1 MEKFNDFLVLLDA
14 NLSGSWWFP
23 ALLIGTGIFF
33 TIYLGLPQF
42 RYFKSALKIVSG
54 KTKSSDSEG
63 ETTGFQALTTAMS
76 GAVGTGNIGGVAL
89 AIWTGGPAAIFWMWI
104 TAIFGMT
111 TKFVEVTLGHK
122 YRTKLSDGSIS
133 GGPMYYIE
141 QGLNMKWVAI
151 LFAFLMMI
159 TAIGSGNMPQI
170 NNIALVMNTEFS
182 VPKLFTGLF
191 LGGLLWIIII
201 GGIKRI
207 ASVASKIIPIMGL
220 IYFGGAL
227 IILIENYQNVIPS
240 FQAIFAQV
248 FTGSAAVGGFLGA
261 SFAMSLK
268 YGVARGLYSNE
279 AGQGSSPI
287 AHASSKN
294 KSIDQGVV
302 SILEP
307 FIDTIV
313 VCSVTALVILSSG
326 VWTQKFDTQFS
337 KTDMVVLDGIYSDDK
352 NDDGNY
358 VFPEDINELTNYV
371 QGIESNIRNYSGT
384 LNVKEG
390 KIVEKN
396 ITIIHLRS
404 IAEDV
409 VFHTPET
416 SDDDETKLSGHLII
430 KNGKVD
436 KAISYTYDSKNK
448 SFRTLDPQ
456 SGVKDAESGKIM
468 YELILNNG
476 LLLDQL
482 IKEVES
488 KISLEENNP
497 ERDASILR
505 MLLAEKDEL
514 LEKRETNLDKE
525 KSFIF
530 NEIVEG
536 RSLVSSAE
544 LTAKAFSNGIMGE
557 YGGKLVAI
565 ALLLFA
571 FSTAITWCYYGDR
584 STAYIFGE
592 KGVVWYRNFYVLCFI
607 LAAVI
612 DTTVVWNIAYVVVAL
627 VSIPNLIAMFVLRK
641 EMKLLSDDFKV
652 K

>member
-1 MEKFNDFLVLLDA
+1 MNQFNEFLLLLDS

-23 ALLIGTGIFF
+23 ILLVGTGIFF
-33 TIYLGLPQF
+33 TIYLGFPQF
-42 RYFKSALKIVSG
+42 RFFGKAWKLVSG
-54 KTKSSDSEG
+54 KNTKSDAEG
-63 ETTGFQALTTAMS
+63 ETTAFEALTTAMS

-111 TKFVEVTLGHK
+111 TKFVEVTMGHK
-122 YRTKLSDGSIS
+122 YRTKLEDGSIS

-141 QGLNMKWVAI
+141 HALNMKWAGI

-191 LGGLLWIIII
+191 LGILLWIIII

-227 IILIENYQNVIPS
+227 VILVENYQNIIPS
-240 FQAIFAQV
+240 FNAIFAQV

-294 KSIDQGVV
+294 TSIDQGVV

-326 VWTQKFDTQFS
+326 VWTEKFDTTFS
-337 KTDMVVLDGIYSDDK
+337 KTDMVILDGTYSDTENTDGTYLYP
-352 NDDGNY
+352 NDMNQ
-358 VFPEDINELTNYV
+358 LTRYV
-371 QGIESNIRNYSGT
+371 QSIDSDVSEFSGV
-384 LNVKEG
+384 LEIQQG
-390 KIVEKN
+390 QLMSSD
-396 ITIIHLRS
+396 ITVLHSRS
-404 IAEDV
+404 IAENILVKDNV
-409 VFHTPET
+409 EKILYTGSVTVI
-416 SDDDETKLSGHLII
+416 D
-430 KNGKVD
+430 GKV
-436 KAISYTYDSKNK
+436 KEPVI
-448 SFRTLDPQ
+448 F
-456 SGVKDAESGKIM
+456 EGK
-468 YELILNNG
+468 
-476 LLLDQL
+476 
-482 IKEVES
+482 
-488 KISLEENNP
+488 
-497 ERDASILR
+497 
-505 MLLAEKDEL
+505 
-514 LEKRETNLDKE
+514 
-525 KSFIF
+525 
-530 NEIVEG
+530 
-536 RSLVSSAE
+536 SLVSSAE
-544 LTAKAFSNGIMGE
+544 LTAKAFSQGIFGQ

-592 KGVVWYRNFYVLCFI
+592 RGVFWYRNFYVLCFI

-612 DTTVVWNIAYVVVAL
+612 DTTIVWNIAYVVVAL
-627 VSIPNLIAMFVLRK
+627 VSIPNLIALFVLRN
-641 EMKLLSDDFKV
+641 EMKDLTKEFIIKN
-652 K
+652 

>member
-1 MEKFNDFLVLLDA
+1 MEQFNDFLIFLDS

-33 TIYLGLPQF
+33 TIYLGFPQF
-42 RYFKSALKIVSG
+42 RFFGSAWRLVSG
-54 KTKSSDSEG
+54 KGGKNDAEG
-63 ETTGFQALTTAMS
+63 ETTPFQALTTAMS

-122 YRTKLSDGSIS
+122 YRTKLEDGSIS

-141 QGLNMKWVAI
+141 HALNMKWVAI

-191 LGGLLWIIII
+191 LGTLLWIIII

-220 IYFGGAL
+220 VYFGGAL
-227 IILIENYQNVIPS
+227 IILAENYHNIIPS
-240 FQAIFAQV
+240 FNAIFAQV

-326 VWTQKFDTQFS
+326 VWTQKFDTSFS
-337 KTDMVVLDGIYSDDK
+337 KTDMVILDGVYSDQK
-352 NDDGNY
+352 NTNGEY
-358 VFPEDINELTNYV
+358 IYPEQISELTNYV
-371 QGIESNIRNYSGT
+371 QSLESNVNEFSGT
-384 LNVKEG
+384 LEVSNG
-390 KIVEKN
+390 KLLAEN
-396 ITIIHLRS
+396 ITILHSRS

-409 VFHTPET
+409 VV
-416 SDDDETKLSGHLII
+416 SSNSNKDLYSGSLSIVD
-430 KNGKVD
+430 GKVE
-436 KAISYTYDSKNK
+436 
-448 SFRTLDPQ
+448 
-456 SGVKDAESGKIM
+456 ESVAFKGK
-468 YELILNNG
+468 
-476 LLLDQL
+476 
-482 IKEVES
+482 
-488 KISLEENNP
+488 
-497 ERDASILR
+497 
-505 MLLAEKDEL
+505 
-514 LEKRETNLDKE
+514 
-525 KSFIF
+525 
-530 NEIVEG
+530 
-536 RSLVSSAE
+536 SLVSSAE
-544 LTAKAFSNGIMGE
+544 LTAKAFSQGILGE

-592 KGVVWYRNFYVLCFI
+592 KGVFWYRNFYVLCFI

-612 DTTVVWNIAYVVVAL
+612 DTTIVWNIAYVVVAL
-627 VSIPNLIAMFVLRK
+627 VSIPNLIALFVLRD
-641 EMKLLSDDFKV
+641 EMKDLTNDFVQKN
-652 K
+652 

>member
-1 MEKFNDFLVLLDA
+1 MNQFNDFLILLDS

-33 TIYLGLPQF
+33 TIYLRFPQF
-42 RYFKSALKIVSG
+42 RYFKSAIKIVSG
-54 KTKSSDSEG
+54 KNRNTDSDG

-76 GAVGTGNIGGVAL
+76 GAIGTGNIGGVAL

-111 TKFVEVTLGHK
+111 TKYVEVTLGHK
-122 YRTKLSDGSIS
+122 YRTKLNDGSIS

-141 QGLNMKWVAI
+141 QGLKMKWVAI

-170 NNIALVMNTEFS
+170 NNIALVMDSEFS

-191 LGGLLWIIII
+191 LGALLWIIII

-220 IYFGGAL
+220 IYLGGAL
-227 IILIENYQNVIPS
+227 IILIENYQNIIPS
-240 FQAIFAQV
+240 FNAIFAQV

-326 VWTQKFDTQFS
+326 VWTQKFETTFS
-337 KTDMVVLDGIYSDDK
+337 NTDMVILEGIYSDKK
-352 NDDGNY
+352 NPDGSY
-358 VFPEDINELTNYV
+358 VYPDHIVELTKYV
-371 QGIESNIRNYSGT
+371 QSMNSDVNEFSGLISIVDGRLISSNITVINARSIAESIIVTTKNNDNDKPNNLYTGNI
-384 LNVKEG
+384 NVIDG
-390 KIVEKN
+390 KIVE
-396 ITIIHLRS
+396 
-404 IAEDV
+404 
-409 VFHTPET
+409 P
-416 SDDDETKLSGHLII
+416 LIF
-430 KNGKVD
+430 KGK
-436 KAISYTYDSKNK
+436 
-448 SFRTLDPQ
+448 
-456 SGVKDAESGKIM
+456 
-468 YELILNNG
+468 
-476 LLLDQL
+476 
-482 IKEVES
+482 
-488 KISLEENNP
+488 
-497 ERDASILR
+497 
-505 MLLAEKDEL
+505 
-514 LEKRETNLDKE
+514 
-525 KSFIF
+525 
-530 NEIVEG
+530 
-536 RSLVSSAE
+536 SLVSSAE
-544 LTAKAFSNGIMGE
+544 LTAKAFSQGILGQF
-557 YGGKLVAI
+557 GGKLVAI

-592 KGVVWYRNFYVLCFI
+592 KGVFWYRNFYVICFV

-627 VSIPNLIAMFVLRK
+627 VSIPNLIALFVLRK
-641 EMKLLSDDFKV
+641 EMKNLSDSFLK
-652 K
+652 

>member
-1 MEKFNDFLVLLDA
+1 MEQFNNFLILLDS

-33 TIYLGLPQF
+33 TIYLGFPQF
-42 RYFKSALKIVSG
+42 KYFNSALKIVSG
-54 KTKSSDSEG
+54 KKAESENDG

-111 TKFVEVTLGHK
+111 TKYVEVTLGHK
-122 YRTKLSDGSIS
+122 YRTKLADGSIS

-141 QGLNMKWVAI
+141 DGLKGTLFGLNIPSKSIAI

-191 LGGLLWIIII
+191 LGALLWIIII

-227 IILIENYQNVIPS
+227 IILIENYQNIIPS
-240 FQAIFAQV
+240 FNAIFAQV

-326 VWTQKFDTQFS
+326 VWTQKFETNFS
-337 KTDMVVLDGIYSDDK
+337 KTDMVILEGTYSDEK
-352 NDDGNY
+352 NNDNEYLYPDQ
-358 VFPEDINELTNYV
+358 INELNKYV
-371 QGIESNIRNYSGT
+371 QSIDSNVKEFSGELNIDAGKLLTQNITVLHSRSIAEDIKITNQIDETLFSGT
-384 LNVKEG
+384 LNVNNG
-390 KIVEKN
+390 KITE
-396 ITIIHLRS
+396 S
-404 IAEDV
+404 V
-409 VFHTPET
+409 V
-416 SDDDETKLSGHLII
+416 IQ
-430 KNGKVD
+430 GK
-436 KAISYTYDSKNK
+436 
-448 SFRTLDPQ
+448 
-456 SGVKDAESGKIM
+456 
-468 YELILNNG
+468 
-476 LLLDQL
+476 
-482 IKEVES
+482 
-488 KISLEENNP
+488 
-497 ERDASILR
+497 
-505 MLLAEKDEL
+505 
-514 LEKRETNLDKE
+514 
-525 KSFIF
+525 
-530 NEIVEG
+530 
-536 RSLVSSAE
+536 SLVSSAE
-544 LTAKAFSNGIMGE
+544 LTAKAFSQGIMGQ

-571 FSTAITWCYYGDR
+571 FSTSITWCYYGDR

-592 KGVVWYRNFYVLCFI
+592 KGVIWYRNFYVICFV

-612 DTTVVWNIAYVVVAL
+612 DTTIVWNIAYVVVAL

-641 EMKLLSDDFKV
+641 EMKLLSDNFEV

>member
-1 MEKFNDFLVLLDA
+1 MEQFNTFLVLLDS

-33 TIYLGLPQF
+33 TIYLGFPQF
-42 RYFKSALKIVSG
+42 KYFKSAFKIVSG
-54 KTKSSDSEG
+54 KNNDESDG

-111 TKFVEVTLGHK
+111 TKYVEVTLGHK

-141 QGLNMKWVAI
+141 QGLDFKWNGIKFPSKFVAI
-151 LFAFLMMI
+151 LFAFFMMI

-182 VPKLFTGLF
+182 IPKLFTGLF
-191 LGGLLWIIII
+191 LGILLWIIII

-240 FQAIFAQV
+240 FNAIFSQL

-326 VWTQKFDTQFS
+326 VWTQKFDTTFS
-337 KTDMVVLDGIYSDDK
+337 KTDMIILEGTYSDQKDTNGK
-352 NDDGNY
+352 YLNPDHIEELNKYVQSLDSNVKEFSGLLEVNNGILGNDDITIIHSRSVAEDVSVLNNGN
-358 VFPEDINELTNYV
+358 
-371 QGIESNIRNYSGT
+371 SYSGT
-384 LNVKEG
+384 LNV
-390 KIVEKN
+390 
-396 ITIIHLRS
+396 L
-404 IAEDV
+404 
-409 VFHTPET
+409 
-416 SDDDETKLSGHLII
+416 
-430 KNGKVD
+430 NGKVTD
-436 KAISYTYDSKNK
+436 QITFK
-448 SFRTLDPQ
+448 
-456 SGVKDAESGKIM
+456 GK
-468 YELILNNG
+468 
-476 LLLDQL
+476 
-482 IKEVES
+482 
-488 KISLEENNP
+488 
-497 ERDASILR
+497 
-505 MLLAEKDEL
+505 
-514 LEKRETNLDKE
+514 
-525 KSFIF
+525 
-530 NEIVEG
+530 
-536 RSLVSSAE
+536 SLVSSAE
-544 LTAKAFSNGIMGE
+544 LTAKAFSQGILGQ

-571 FSTAITWCYYGDR
+571 FSTSITWCYYGDR

-627 VSIPNLIAMFVLRK
+627 VSIPNLIAMFALRK
-641 EMKLLSDDFKV
+641 EMKLLSDNFIINK
-652 K
+652 

>member
-1 MEKFNDFLVLLDA
+1 MNQFNEFLLLLDS

-23 ALLIGTGIFF
+23 ILLVGTGIFF
-33 TIYLGLPQF
+33 TIYLGFPQF
-42 RYFKSALKIVSG
+42 RFFGKAWKLVSG
-54 KTKSSDSEG
+54 KNTKSDAEG
-63 ETTGFQALTTAMS
+63 ETTGFEALTTAMS

-111 TKFVEVTLGHK
+111 TKFVEVTMGHK
-122 YRTKLSDGSIS
+122 YRTKLEDGSIS

-141 QGLNMKWVAI
+141 HALNMKWAGI

-170 NNIALVMNTEFS
+170 NNIALVMSTEFS

-191 LGGLLWIIII
+191 LGVLLWIIII

-227 IILIENYQNVIPS
+227 VILVENYQNIIPS
-240 FQAIFAQV
+240 FNAIFAQV

-294 KSIDQGVV
+294 TSIDQGVV

-326 VWTQKFDTQFS
+326 VWTEKFDTTFS
-337 KTDMVVLDGIYSDDK
+337 KTDMVILDGTYSDMENADGTYLYP
-352 NDDGNY
+352 NDMNQ
-358 VFPEDINELTNYV
+358 LTRYV
-371 QGIESNIRNYSGT
+371 QSIDSDVSEFSGV
-384 LNVKEG
+384 LEIQEG
-390 KIVEKN
+390 QLMSSD
-396 ITIIHLRS
+396 ITVLHSRS
-404 IAEDV
+404 IAENILVKDNVEKILYTGSVTV
-409 VFHTPET
+409 V
-416 SDDDETKLSGHLII
+416 D
-430 KNGKVD
+430 GKV
-436 KAISYTYDSKNK
+436 KEPVI
-448 SFRTLDPQ
+448 F
-456 SGVKDAESGKIM
+456 EGK
-468 YELILNNG
+468 
-476 LLLDQL
+476 
-482 IKEVES
+482 
-488 KISLEENNP
+488 
-497 ERDASILR
+497 
-505 MLLAEKDEL
+505 
-514 LEKRETNLDKE
+514 
-525 KSFIF
+525 
-530 NEIVEG
+530 
-536 RSLVSSAE
+536 SLVSSAE
-544 LTAKAFSNGIMGE
+544 LTAKAFSQGIFGQ

-592 KGVVWYRNFYVLCFI
+592 RGVFWYRNFYVLCFI

-612 DTTVVWNIAYVVVAL
+612 DTTIVWNIAYVVVAL
-627 VSIPNLIAMFVLRK
+627 VSIPNLIALFVLRN
-641 EMKLLSDDFKV
+641 EMKDLTKEFIIKN
-652 K
+652 

>member
-1 MEKFNDFLVLLDA
+1 MEQFNSFLVLLDS

-23 ALLIGTGIFF
+23 ALLIGTGVYF
-33 TIYLGLPQF
+33 TIYLGFPQF
-42 RYFKSALKIVSG
+42 KYFKSAFNIVSG
-54 KTKSSDSEG
+54 KANNTETDG

-111 TKFVEVTLGHK
+111 TKFVEVTMGHK
-122 YRTKLSDGSIS
+122 YRTKLEDGSIS
-133 GGPMYYIE
+133 GGPMYDIE
-141 QGLNMKWVAI
+141 HALNMKWAGI

-191 LGGLLWIIII
+191 LGILLWIIII

-227 IILIENYQNVIPS
+227 VILVENYQNIIPS
-240 FQAIFAQV
+240 FNAIFAQV

-294 KSIDQGVV
+294 TSIDQGVV

-326 VWTQKFDTQFS
+326 VWTEKFDTTFS
-337 KTDMVVLDGIYSDDK
+337 KTDMVILDGTYSDTENADGTYLYP
-352 NDDGNY
+352 NDMNQ
-358 VFPEDINELTNYV
+358 LTRYV
-371 QGIESNIRNYSGT
+371 QSIDSDVSEFSGV
-384 LNVKEG
+384 LEIQQG
-390 KIVEKN
+390 QLMSSD
-396 ITIIHLRS
+396 ITVLHSRS
-404 IAEDV
+404 IAENILVKDNV
-409 VFHTPET
+409 EKILYTGSVTVI
-416 SDDDETKLSGHLII
+416 D
-430 KNGKVD
+430 GKV
-436 KAISYTYDSKNK
+436 KEPVI
-448 SFRTLDPQ
+448 F
-456 SGVKDAESGKIM
+456 EGK
-468 YELILNNG
+468 
-476 LLLDQL
+476 
-482 IKEVES
+482 
-488 KISLEENNP
+488 
-497 ERDASILR
+497 
-505 MLLAEKDEL
+505 
-514 LEKRETNLDKE
+514 
-525 KSFIF
+525 
-530 NEIVEG
+530 
-536 RSLVSSAE
+536 SLVSSAE
-544 LTAKAFSNGIMGE
+544 LTAKAFSQGIFGQ

-592 KGVVWYRNFYVLCFI
+592 RGVFWYRNFYVLCFI

-612 DTTVVWNIAYVVVAL
+612 DTTIVWNIAYVVVAL
-627 VSIPNLIAMFVLRK
+627 VSIPNLIALFVLRNELKDLTK
-641 EMKLLSDDFKV
+641 EFIIKN
-652 K
+652 

>member
-1 MEKFNDFLVLLDA
+1 MEQFNSFLVLLDS

-23 ALLIGTGIFF
+23 ALLIGTGVYF
-33 TIYLGLPQF
+33 TIYLGFPQF
-42 RYFKSALKIVSG
+42 KYFKSAFNIVSG
-54 KTKSSDSEG
+54 KANNTETDG

-122 YRTKLSDGSIS
+122 YRTKLKDGSIS

-170 NNIALVMNTEFS
+170 NNIALVMNTEFA

-191 LGGLLWIIII
+191 LGTLLWIIII

-227 IILIENYQNVIPS
+227 IILIENYQNIIPS
-240 FQAIFAQV
+240 FNAIFAQF
-248 FTGSAAVGGFLGA
+248 FTGSAAMCGFLRA
-261 SFAMSLK
+261 SIAMTLK
-268 YGVARGLYSNE
+268 YGVARGLYSND

-287 AHASSKN
+287 RHASSKN

-307 FIDTIV
+307 FIDTLV
-313 VCSVTALVILSSG
+313 VCTVTALVILSSN
-326 VWTQKFDTQFS
+326 VWTEKFDTNFS
-337 KTDMVVLDGIYSDDK
+337 KTDMIVLNGSYSDK
-352 NDDGNY
+352 LN
-358 VFPEDINELTNYV
+358 EDNSFVYPDQINELTKYV
-371 QGIESNIRNYSGT
+371 QNIDSSVEEFNGILNI
-384 LNVKEG
+384 EDG
-390 KIVEKN
+390 KILNNN
-396 ITIIHLRS
+396 ITVIHLRS
-404 IAEDV
+404 IAEDIV
-409 VFHTPET
+409 VRDANKNLFNG
-416 SDDDETKLSGHLII
+416 SINID
-430 KNGKVD
+430 NGK
-436 KAISYTYDSKNK
+436 A
-448 SFRTLDPQ
+448 
-456 SGVKDAESGKIM
+456 KDAVTFEGK
-468 YELILNNG
+468 
-476 LLLDQL
+476 
-482 IKEVES
+482 
-488 KISLEENNP
+488 
-497 ERDASILR
+497 
-505 MLLAEKDEL
+505 
-514 LEKRETNLDKE
+514 
-525 KSFIF
+525 
-530 NEIVEG
+530 
-536 RSLVSSAE
+536 SLVSSAE
-544 LTAKAFSNGIMGE
+544 LTAKAFSNGILGD

-592 KGVVWYRNFYVLCFI
+592 KGVIWYRNFYVLCFI

-641 EMKLLSDDFKV
+641 EMKLLSDEFITK
-652 K
+652 

>member
-1 MEKFNDFLVLLDA
+1 MEQFNNFLILLDS

-33 TIYLGLPQF
+33 TIYLGFPQF
-42 RYFKSALKIVSG
+42 KYFNSAFKIVSG
-54 KTKSSDSEG
+54 KTKSTDQDG

-111 TKFVEVTLGHK
+111 TKYVEVTLGHK

-191 LGGLLWIIII
+191 LGALLWIIII

-227 IILIENYQNVIPS
+227 IILAENYQNIIPS
-240 FQAIFAQV
+240 FNAIFAQV

-326 VWTQKFDTQFS
+326 VWTQKFDTNFS
-337 KTDMVVLDGIYSDDK
+337 KTDMVILEGTYSDEK
-352 NDDGNY
+352 NIDGDY
-358 VFPEDINELTNYV
+358 LYPKQINELNSYV
-371 QGIESNIRNYSGT
+371 QSLDSD
-384 LNVKEG
+384 VKEFSG
-390 KIVEKN
+390 ELTVQDGNLITQN
-396 ITIIHLRS
+396 ITILHSRS

-409 VFHTPET
+409 TI
-416 SDDDETKLSGHLII
+416 SDQDDSNLFTGILNVD
-430 KNGKVD
+430 NGKIIESVD
-436 KAISYTYDSKNK
+436 I
-448 SFRTLDPQ
+448 Q
-456 SGVKDAESGKIM
+456 GK
-468 YELILNNG
+468 
-476 LLLDQL
+476 
-482 IKEVES
+482 
-488 KISLEENNP
+488 
-497 ERDASILR
+497 
-505 MLLAEKDEL
+505 
-514 LEKRETNLDKE
+514 
-525 KSFIF
+525 
-530 NEIVEG
+530 
-536 RSLVSSAE
+536 SLVSSAE
-544 LTAKAFSNGIMGE
+544 LTAKAFSQGIMGQ

-571 FSTAITWCYYGDR
+571 FSTSITWCYYGDR

-592 KGVVWYRNFYVLCFI
+592 KGVIWYRNFYVLCFV

-612 DTTVVWNIAYVVVAL
+612 DTTIVWNIAYVVVAL

-641 EMKLLSDDFKV
+641 EMKSLSDNFEMK
-652 K
+652 

>member
-1 MEKFNDFLVLLDA
+1 MAQFNEFLILLDG

-23 ALLIGTGIFF
+23 ILLVGTGIFF
-33 TIYLGLPQF
+33 TIYLGFPQF
-42 RYFKSALKIVSG
+42 KFFGKAWSLVSG
-54 KTKSSDSEG
+54 KNHKEDAEG
-63 ETTGFQALTTAMS
+63 ETSAFEALTTAMS

-111 TKFVEVTLGHK
+111 TKFVEVTMGHK
-122 YRTKLSDGSIS
+122 YRTKLEDGSIS

-141 QGLNMKWVAI
+141 HALNMKWAGI
-151 LFAFLMMI
+151 LFALLMMI

-191 LGGLLWIIII
+191 LGALLWIIII
-201 GGIKRI
+201 GGIRRI

-227 IILIENYQNVIPS
+227 VVLVENYQNIIPS
-240 FQAIFAQV
+240 FHAIFAQV

-294 KSIDQGVV
+294 TSIDQGIV

-326 VWTQKFDTQFS
+326 VWTEKFDTTFS
-337 KTDMVVLDGIYSDDK
+337 KTDMIILDGTYSDEE
-352 NDDGNY
+352 NLDGTY
-358 VFPEDINELTNYV
+358 VYPDHMNQLTEYV
-371 QGIESNIRNYSGT
+371 QSVSSK
-384 LNVKEG
+384 VKEYTGSLESRQG
-390 KIVEKN
+390 KVVSSN
-396 ITIIHLRS
+396 ITILHSRS

-409 VFHTPET
+409 
-416 SDDDETKLSGHLII
+416 II
-430 KNGKVD
+430 KDSSGIN
-436 KAISYTYDSKNK
+436 YDGFLNVI
-448 SFRTLDPQ
+448 D
-456 SGVKDAESGKIM
+456 GKIQ
-468 YELILNNG
+468 E
-476 LLLDQL
+476 D
-482 IKEVES
+482 V
-488 KISLEENNP
+488 
-497 ERDASILR
+497 
-505 MLLAEKDEL
+505 
-514 LEKRETNLDKE
+514 
-525 KSFIF
+525 
-530 NEIVEG
+530 IVEG
-536 RSLVSSAE
+536 KSLVSSAE
-544 LTAKAFSNGIMGE
+544 LTAKAFSQGSFGQ

-592 KGVVWYRNFYVLCFI
+592 KGVFWYRNFYVICFI

-612 DTTVVWNIAYVVVAL
+612 DTTIVWNIAYVVVAL
-627 VSIPNLIAMFVLRK
+627 VSIPNLLALFVLRK
-641 EMKLLSDDFKV
+641 EVKKLSDDYSL
-652 K
+652 

>member
-1 MEKFNDFLVLLDA
+1 MEQFNDFLILLDG

-23 ALLIGTGIFF
+23 ILLVGTGIFF
-33 TIYLGLPQF
+33 TIYLGFPQF
-42 RYFKSALKIVSG
+42 RFFGKAWHLVSG
-54 KTKSSDSEG
+54 KNKKNDDDDG
-63 ETTGFQALTTAMS
+63 ETTAFEALTTAMS

-104 TAIFGMT
+104 TAVFGMT

-122 YRTKLSDGSIS
+122 YRTKLEDGSIS

-141 QGLNMKWVAI
+141 SALNMKWAGI

-191 LGGLLWIIII
+191 LGTLLWVIII

-207 ASVASKIIPIMGL
+207 ASVASKIIPIMGM
-220 IYFGGAL
+220 IYLGGAL
-227 IILIENYQNVIPS
+227 IIIIENYQNIIPS
-240 FQAIFAQV
+240 FNAIFSQV
-248 FTGSAAVGGFLGA
+248 FSGSAAVGGFLGA

-326 VWTQKFDTQFS
+326 VWTQKFDTTFA
-337 KTDMVVLDGIYSDDK
+337 KTDMVIVEGVYSDQK
-352 NDDGNY
+352 NADGSFVHPNH
-358 VFPEDINELTNYV
+358 INELTKYV
-371 QGIESNIRNYSGT
+371 QSIDSDVNEYTGTIIIES
-384 LNVKEG
+384 G
-390 KIVEKN
+390 KLAESD
-396 ITIIHLRS
+396 ITVLHSRS
-404 IAEDV
+404 IAED
-409 VFHTPET
+409 
-416 SDDDETKLSGHLII
+416 I
-430 KNGKVD
+430 KFTTND
-436 KAISYTYDSKNK
+436 KSLFTGSLNVID
-448 SFRTLDPQ
+448 
-456 SGVKDAESGKIM
+456 GKIS
-468 YELILNNG
+468 
-476 LLLDQL
+476 
-482 IKEVES
+482 ES
-488 KISLEENNP
+488 IVLEG
-497 ERDASILR
+497 
-505 MLLAEKDEL
+505 K
-514 LEKRETNLDKE
+514 
-525 KSFIF
+525 
-530 NEIVEG
+530 
-536 RSLVSSAE
+536 SLVSSAE
-544 LTAKAFSNGIMGE
+544 LTAKAFSQGVMGE

-592 KGVVWYRNFYVLCFI
+592 KGVFWYRNFYVLCFI

-612 DTTVVWNIAYVVVAL
+612 DTTIVWNIAYVVVAL
-627 VSIPNLIAMFVLRK
+627 VSIPNLIALFVLRK
-641 EMKLLSDDFKV
+641 EMRELTNEFVEDN
-652 K
+652 

>member
-1 MEKFNDFLVLLDA
+1 MDQFNEFLILLDS

-23 ALLIGTGIFF
+23 ILLVGTGIFF
-33 TIYLGLPQF
+33 TVYLGFPQF
-42 RYFKSALKIVSG
+42 KFFGKAWHLVSG
-54 KTKSSDSEG
+54 KNKKTDSEG
-63 ETTGFQALTTAMS
+63 ETTAFEALTTAMS

-111 TKFVEVTLGHK
+111 TKFVEVTMGHK
-122 YRTKLSDGSIS
+122 YRTKLADGSIS

-141 QGLNMKWVAI
+141 SALNMKWAGI

-191 LGGLLWIIII
+191 LGTLLWIIII

-227 IILIENYQNVIPS
+227 IILTENYQNIIPS
-240 FQAIFAQV
+240 FNAIFSQV

-326 VWTQKFDTQFS
+326 VWTQKFDTTFA
-337 KTDMVVLDGIYSDDK
+337 KTDMVILDGVYSDEK
-352 NDDGNY
+352 NSDGSY
-358 VFPEDINELTNYV
+358 VYPDHISELTNYV
-371 QGIESNIRNYSGT
+371 QSIESN
-384 LNVKEG
+384 VKEYNG
-390 KIVEKN
+390 TISIEDGRIYDPN
-396 ITIIHLRS
+396 ITILHSRS
-404 IAEDV
+404 IAEDIEV
-409 VFHTPET
+409 LNA
-416 SDDDETKLSGHLII
+416 DKNIYSGSLNII
-430 KNGKVD
+430 D
-436 KAISYTYDSKNK
+436 
-448 SFRTLDPQ
+448 
-456 SGVKDAESGKIM
+456 GKI
-468 YELILNNG
+468 
-476 LLLDQL
+476 
-482 IKEVES
+482 
-488 KISLEENNP
+488 LEP
-497 ERDASILR
+497 VTLR
-505 MLLAEKDEL
+505 GK
-514 LEKRETNLDKE
+514 
-525 KSFIF
+525 
-530 NEIVEG
+530 
-536 RSLVSSAE
+536 SLVSSAE
-544 LTAKAFSNGIMGE
+544 LTAKAFSQGIFGE

-592 KGVVWYRNFYVLCFI
+592 RGVFWYRNFYVLCFI

-612 DTTVVWNIAYVVVAL
+612 DTTIVWNIAYVVVAL
-627 VSIPNLIAMFVLRK
+627 VSIPNLIALFVLRN
-641 EMKLLSDDFKV
+641 EMKDLTNEFIKEN
-652 K
+652 

>member
-1 MEKFNDFLVLLDA
+1 MTQFNDFLLLLDS

-23 ALLIGTGIFF
+23 ILLVGTGIFF
-33 TIYLGLPQF
+33 TIYLGFPQF
-42 RYFKSALKIVSG
+42 RFFGKAWKLVSG
-54 KTKSSDSEG
+54 KNNKLDEEG
-63 ETTGFQALTTAMS
+63 ETTGFEALTTAMS

-111 TKFVEVTLGHK
+111 TKFVEVTMGHK
-122 YRTKLSDGSIS
+122 YRTKLDDGSIS

-141 QGLNMKWVAI
+141 HALNMKSAGI

-182 VPKLFTGLF
+182 VPKIFTGLF
-191 LGGLLWIIII
+191 LGALLWIIII

-207 ASVASKIIPIMGL
+207 ASVASKIIPIMGI
-220 IYFGGAL
+220 IYLGGAL
-227 IILIENYQNVIPS
+227 IILLENYQNIIPS
-240 FQAIFAQV
+240 FNAIFAQV

-294 KSIDQGVV
+294 TSIDQGVV

-326 VWTQKFDTQFS
+326 VWTEKFDTTFS
-337 KTDMVVLDGIYSDDK
+337 KTDMVILDGIYSDK
-352 NDDGNY
+352 ENIDGNY
-358 VFPEDINELTNYV
+358 LYPDHMNQLTKYV
-371 QGIESNIRNYSGT
+371 QYIDSDVDEYSGVLEIRDGT
-384 LNVKEG
+384 L
-390 KIVEKN
+390 
-396 ITIIHLRS
+396 ITSDITVLHSRS
-404 IAEDV
+404 IAENVIVTDKEDKSLYTGFLNV
-409 VFHTPET
+409 E
-416 SDDDETKLSGHLII
+416 
-430 KNGKVD
+430 NGKV
-436 KAISYTYDSKNK
+436 
-448 SFRTLDPQ
+448 Q
-456 SGVKDAESGKIM
+456 DAVTFQGK
-468 YELILNNG
+468 
-476 LLLDQL
+476 
-482 IKEVES
+482 
-488 KISLEENNP
+488 
-497 ERDASILR
+497 
-505 MLLAEKDEL
+505 
-514 LEKRETNLDKE
+514 
-525 KSFIF
+525 
-530 NEIVEG
+530 
-536 RSLVSSAE
+536 SLVSSSE
-544 LTAKAFSNGIMGE
+544 LTAKAFSQGIFGQF
-557 YGGKLVAI
+557 GGKLVAI

-592 KGVVWYRNFYVLCFI
+592 RGVFWYRNFYVLCFI

-612 DTTVVWNIAYVVVAL
+612 DTTIVWNIAYVVVAL
-627 VSIPNLIAMFVLRK
+627 VSIPNLIALFVLRN
-641 EMKLLSDDFKV
+641 EMKDLTKEFISKY
-652 K
+652 

>member
-1 MEKFNDFLVLLDA
+1 MEKFNDILILLDA

-33 TIYLGLPQF
+33 TIYLGFPQF
-42 RYFKSALKIVSG
+42 KYFRSALKIVSG
-54 KTKSSDSEG
+54 KNKDEDNDG

-111 TKFVEVTLGHK
+111 TKYVEVTLGHK
-122 YRTKLSDGSIS
+122 YRTKLEDGSIS

-191 LGGLLWIIII
+191 LGILLWIIII

-220 IYFGGAL
+220 VYFGGAL
-227 IILIENYQNVIPS
+227 IILVENYQNIIPS
-240 FQAIFAQV
+240 FNAIFAQV

-326 VWTQKFDTQFS
+326 VWTEKFDTTFS
-337 KTDMVVLDGIYSDDK
+337 KTDTIVLNGVYSDEK
-352 NDDGNY
+352 NSENKY
-358 VFPEDINELTNYV
+358 VYPEDVNELTKYV
-371 QGIESNIRNYSGT
+371 QKLDSNVKGYSGSIDVKDGIL
-384 LNVKEG
+384 LN
-390 KIVEKN
+390 N
-396 ITIIHLRS
+396 DITIVHSRS
-404 IAEDV
+404 IAEDI
-409 VFHTPET
+409 TIT
-416 SDDDETKLSGHLII
+416 SGGSPYYRAVLNDVEFNNLTYDQFIAISVYTDNLDTNLYTGSLNVL
-430 KNGKVD
+430 NGKIIDQVT
-436 KAISYTYDSKNK
+436 I
-448 SFRTLDPQ
+448 
-456 SGVKDAESGKIM
+456 EGK
-468 YELILNNG
+468 
-476 LLLDQL
+476 
-482 IKEVES
+482 
-488 KISLEENNP
+488 
-497 ERDASILR
+497 
-505 MLLAEKDEL
+505 
-514 LEKRETNLDKE
+514 
-525 KSFIF
+525 
-530 NEIVEG
+530 
-536 RSLVSSAE
+536 SLVSSAE
-544 LTAKAFSNGIMGE
+544 LTAKAFSQGILGQ

-592 KGVVWYRNFYVLCFI
+592 RGVIWYRNFYVLCFV

-641 EMKLLSDDFKV
+641 EMKLLSDDFKT

>member
-1 MEKFNDFLVLLDA
+1 MNEFNNFLLMLDS

-33 TIYLGLPQF
+33 TIYLRFPQF
-42 RYFKSALKIVSG
+42 RFFKRAIYIVSG
-54 KTKSSDSEG
+54 KNDKADSDG
-63 ETTGFQALTTAMS
+63 ETTGFQALSTAMS
-76 GAVGTGNIGGVAL
+76 GAIGTGNIGGVAL

-104 TAIFGMT
+104 TAVFGMT

-122 YRTKLSDGSIS
+122 YRTKLDDGSIS

-141 QGLNMKWVAI
+141 HALNMKWVAI

-182 VPKLFTGLF
+182 IPKLFTGVF
-191 LGGLLWIIII
+191 LGVLLWVIII

-220 IYFGGAL
+220 IYFSGAL
-227 IILIENYQNVIPS
+227 IVLAENYQNVIPS
-240 FQAIFAQV
+240 FNAIFSQV

-294 KSIDQGVV
+294 KSIDQGIV

-326 VWTQKFDTQFS
+326 VWTQKFDTSFS
-337 KTDMVVLDGIYSDDK
+337 KTDMIILDGIYSDTKDAM
-352 NDDGNY
+352 GNY
-358 VFPEDINELTNYV
+358 LYPDHIAELTNYV
-371 QGIESNIRNYSGT
+371 QSLDSNVSEYSG
-384 LNVKEG
+384 LIEVSKGVIDNSD
-390 KIVEKN
+390 
-396 ITIIHLRS
+396 ITVLHARS
-404 IAEDV
+404 IAEDIV
-409 VFHTPET
+409 VTDNNNLYTGILNVVNGRVSESVSF
-416 SDDDETKLSGHLII
+416 
-430 KNGKVD
+430 NGK
-436 KAISYTYDSKNK
+436 
-448 SFRTLDPQ
+448 
-456 SGVKDAESGKIM
+456 
-468 YELILNNG
+468 
-476 LLLDQL
+476 
-482 IKEVES
+482 
-488 KISLEENNP
+488 
-497 ERDASILR
+497 
-505 MLLAEKDEL
+505 
-514 LEKRETNLDKE
+514 
-525 KSFIF
+525 
-530 NEIVEG
+530 
-536 RSLVSSAE
+536 SLVSSAE
-544 LTAKAFSNGIMGE
+544 LTAKAFSQGLLGDF
-557 YGGKLVAI
+557 GGKLVAI

-592 KGVVWYRNFYVLCFI
+592 KGVFWYRNFYVLCFV

-612 DTTVVWNIAYVVVAL
+612 DTTIVWNIAYVVVAL
-627 VSIPNLIAMFVLRK
+627 VSIPNLIALFVLRNDLK
-641 EMKLLSDDFKV
+641 EEVDNYSV
-652 K
+652 N